1 MRRTVCERGTRRHP
15 TRSIKAEIVTREQ
28 KRIRK
33 VKVEQARGSN
43 LTPECRRKN
52 ERTKKAKKSMN
63 KEESLRPTSN
73 GDEPRTRASFLLR
86 STTTSPPSSS
96 LRASKSA
103 KSAAKRLRPLRC
115 AFLVLLATSLGES
128 AKSLEPA
135 SGMDD
140 IQRAGILRRQVEI
153 ERDGTTRGPRHARGC
168 EALRV
173 NVVREDEL
181 KRSTGRTVMRTRTCL
196 DSDVEEP
203 RRNRESGRQAT
214 GHVAR
219 KALSVH
225 GETMYGLLLEA
236 RRFDWVMVSIARHAS
251 YSTQTLGKGYN
262 DDEIGGVSSTSCC
275 ARTSFRCQYRSLCP
289 GGCAKPQDMRYG
301 AVRAV
306 RYGRGVVRWLRR
318 DVDATES
325 KQAVDRPTG
334 GR

>member
-1 MRRTVCERGTRRHP
+1 M
-15 TRSIKAEIVTREQ
+15 SK
-28 KRIRK
+28 KK
-33 VKVEQARGSN
+33 K
-43 LTPECRRKN
+43 

-86 STTTSPPSSS
+86 STTTRFSIR
-96 LRASKSA
+96 LSA
-103 KSAAKRLRPLRC
+103 CGVSQTRRYKDKTSQRSAH
-115 AFLVLLATSLGES
+115 SLGHVQSTQLQPPRLQIREIRREALAALKMRVLGAAGYES
-128 AKSLEPA
+128 
-135 SGMDD
+135 
-140 IQRAGILRRQVEI
+140 RRVEI

-225 GETMYGLLLEA
+225 VETMYGLLLEA

-251 YSTQTLGKGYN
+251 YSTQTLGKGDN
-262 DDEIGGVSSTSCC
+262 DDEIGGSELHELLRAYFFSLPVKSS
-275 ARTSFRCQYRSLCP
+275 P

-325 KQAVDRPTG
+325 KQAVDRPTR